1 MLACDCMQYIT
12 KSEKQIWNF
21 LVYRIALTFNWN
33 FRIGINQFTDEI
45 GQVRIKLSVKIVHLS
60 VQIPDK
66 EWTNNQ
72 REENKKLTQT
82 QMKLQDKL

>member
-1 MLACDCMQYIT
+1 MWLYAIYN
-12 KSEKQIWNF
+12 KKWKANLNF
-21 LVYRIALTFNWN
+21 LVYRIALTLNWN

-82 QMKLQDKL
+82 PMKLEDKL